1 MGALGFA
8 NGTQTLHN
16 SCEQR
21 KFSFML
27 TYRLRTAYRVTLT
40 VHDRIR
46 IVSNSTPL
54 IIELVYSIHNF
65 VSDIKFQKK
74 NDRKI
79 FVKYDIVQS
88 SATSELIM

>member
-1 MGALGFA
+1 
-8 NGTQTLHN
+8 
-16 SCEQR
+16 
-21 KFSFML
+21 ML

-74 NDRKI
+74 KRDRKI